1 MAEMNR
7 LEAYLSLERAMLQLD
22 AAGDGFADGLREAMD
37 PLWYELSDDDREFL
51 NRRHIPESL
60 SELEPLHG
68 TLAITNPPHRVDEYK
83 ECEPLHVQDWEW
95 VRAA

>member
-22 AAGDGFADGLREAMD
+22 AAGDEFADALRDAMD

-51 NRRHIPESL
+51 NRRQVPASIC
-60 SELEPLHG
+60 ELEPLRG
-68 TLAITNPPHRVDEYK
+68 ALPVTSPPHRVDGFSEHA
-83 ECEPLHVQDWEW
+83 PLVVTDWKYQ
-95 VRAA
+95 RAA